1 MDDTKPDGSFPA
13 LMGFLL
19 STHAREWAGKSRE
32 ERQLAITRQ
41 YCDLLQDERA
51 LHPVHYVEKDW
62 NAEEFSGGCYVASP
76 KPGTFRNAV
85 PSLRSAHGAVLFAGT
100 ETAVIWAGYMD
111 GAVRAGERAAKQ
123 ALARLD
129 GASDAH
135 VDSIGEDAEQPSR
148 VLVAR
153 PARPTLLERG
163 LALLFAGLVW
173 LRQHLLWAPRESMPA
188 VAESAR

>member
-1 MDDTKPDGSFPA
+1 MDDTKPDGTFPA

-19 STHAREWAGKSRE
+19 STHAREWAAKSRE

-76 KPGTFRNAV
+76 KLGSFRAAV
-85 PSLRSAHGAVLFAGT
+85 QSLRSAHGAVLFAGT
-100 ETAVIWAGYMD
+100 ETAVQWAGYMD

-123 ALARLD
+123 AVARLD
-129 GASDAH
+129 GVPDTH
-135 VDSIGEDAEQPSR
+135 IDSIGEDPETPSR

-153 PARPTLLERG
+153 AARPTLLERG
-163 LALLFAGLVW
+163 LALLFAALQR
-173 LRQHLLWAPRESMPA
+173 LRHPQLWWAPQQEHA
-188 VAESAR
+188 N